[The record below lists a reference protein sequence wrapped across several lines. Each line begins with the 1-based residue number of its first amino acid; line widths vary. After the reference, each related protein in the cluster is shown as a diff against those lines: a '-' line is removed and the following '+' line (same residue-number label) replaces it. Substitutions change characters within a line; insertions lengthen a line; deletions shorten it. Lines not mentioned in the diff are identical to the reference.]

1 MRPFLALA
9 LIASCALPVTAESF
23 TSSTTQLR
31 KKTIYARAAGE
42 VSQLVLRNGQVFLW
56 DELAA
61 SVKPSKSV
69 KAEFGRAY
77 SDFAGAVTRVLVA
90 PGQQVEKGDPLYECL
105 FLEHV
110 YTSCVVPASLGVKI
124 DQPLTAKYK
133 GQTFEGK
140 VLAVDQQGETAY
152 VRVLIYNSREERYW
166 HLTPGLQLA
175 LNFAETE

>member
-9 LIASCALPVTAESF
+9 LIASFALPVSAESF
-23 TSSTTQLR
+23 TSSATQLR
-31 KKTIYARAAGE
+31 KKNIYARAAGE
-42 VSQLVLRNGQVFLW
+42 ISQLELRNGQVFLW

-61 SVKPSKSV
+61 NIKPSEGV

-110 YTSCVVPASLGVKI
+110 YTSCVVPASLGVEI
-124 DQPLTAKYK
+124 DQPLTATYK
-133 GQTFEGK
+133 GQTFDGK
-140 VLAVDQQGETAY
+140 VLAVDRQGDSAY
-152 VRVLIYNSREERYW
+152 VRVLIYNSHDERYW

-175 LNFAETE
+175 LNFVETN